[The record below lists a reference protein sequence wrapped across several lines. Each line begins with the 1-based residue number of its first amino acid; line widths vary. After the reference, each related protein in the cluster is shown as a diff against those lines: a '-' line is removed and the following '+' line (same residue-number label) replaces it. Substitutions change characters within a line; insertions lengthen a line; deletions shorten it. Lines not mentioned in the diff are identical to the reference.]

1 MPPET
6 VKKVVVHFLKDSSGT
21 VKLKWMLEFGAI

>member
-6 VKKVVVHFLKDSSGT
+6 VEKVVVHFLKDSSGT
-21 VKLKWMLEFGAI
+21 VKLKCMLEFGAI